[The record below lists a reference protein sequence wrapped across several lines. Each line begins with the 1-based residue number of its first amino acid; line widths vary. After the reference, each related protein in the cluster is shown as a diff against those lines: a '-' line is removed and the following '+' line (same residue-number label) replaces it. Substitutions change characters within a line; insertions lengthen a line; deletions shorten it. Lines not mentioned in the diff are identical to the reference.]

1 MASLGSDPRVRAGD
15 EPGVWYVKNTES
27 GQVETWRVG
36 ENYRLV
42 SVLGCG
48 SFGAVV
54 KSFDARSSRFVALKL
69 RAWMVA
75 AQIARHAESGVV
87 DRLVAAMMG
96 EAGLRCELVELLA

>member
-54 KSFDARSSRFVALKL
+54 KSFDARSSRFVALKRVPDALTTVDAAKRVL
-69 RAWMVA
+69 R
-75 AQIARHAESGVV
+75 EVV
-87 DRLVAAMMG
+87 VLNRLD
-96 EAGLRCELVELLA
+96 LSLIHI